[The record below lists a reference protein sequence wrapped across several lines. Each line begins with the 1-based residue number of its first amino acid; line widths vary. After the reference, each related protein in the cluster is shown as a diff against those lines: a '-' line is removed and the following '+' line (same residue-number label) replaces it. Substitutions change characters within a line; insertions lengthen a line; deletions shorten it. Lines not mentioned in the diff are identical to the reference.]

1 MSNTEKYLGITID
14 YNKDKSIPEQG
25 IAYLTG
31 DGFYKKENEYSPQH
45 TYARASTSYCFGD
58 YEFAQRIYNYVSD
71 GWFMFAS
78 PVISNAQE
86 INWPKSKDFHK
97 SAKWLK
103 QNVVASGLPISCFL
117 GYIPDTKEGL
127 VEARKEA
134 SWLSMMGGG
143 VGMYA
148 SNRSPDRL
156 STGVMSHLRGYDADT
171 LSYRQTSTRR
181 GSMAAYLD
189 IDHPEIM
196 QFIQMR
202 NPVGGDQNQKCFNL
216 NNAVN
221 ITDEFMNAVVNGE
234 KYELIDP
241 KHGRTGNF
249 LEAREVWE
257 EILKLRY
264 ETGEPYMNFIDTVN
278 RGIPEWITKPTYKV
292 VQSNLCVA
300 PETLILTDKGYET
313 ISELEGEK
321 VNVWNGEEWSEVE
334 VVKTG
339 TNQELVTVK
348 TSSGFEMDC
357 TEYHKFYVIEGNSR
371 DGRVVEKRATD
382 LRPGDKLIKLETPI
396 IVGQKV
402 LQKAYENGFY
412 SGDGCTVNGK
422 ARIYL
427 YGEKRKLAG
436 LFEDKLNNYVQE
448 GQDREYFYI
457 DGLQYKYFVPDASYD
472 VESRVQWFAGLLDSD
487 GCLLANGKSQTLQV
501 ASTQEGFLE
510 SVQLMLQTLGIQS
523 KVTHG
528 RDAGN
533 FLLPANDG
541 TNSLKEFACKK
552 TVRLLINGMGIVK
565 LLTLGMK
572 TYRLKPT
579 NHVPNRDASGFVKVQ
594 EVIRTGRIDDTYCF
608 TEPKRHMGVFN
619 GLLTGQ
625 CSEIA
630 LMTSPK
636 RTAVCCLSSVNVEKF
651 DEWRDDPLFI
661 ADLIRLLDNVLEY
674 FIQLAPEQLW
684 RAIRSAQKERA
695 VGLGAFGWASW
706 FQKNMIP
713 FESGFLGANGQC
725 DEITSLLK
733 RKAVVASQ
741 QLALERGEPDDVAG
755 SGMRN
760 SHLLA
765 FAPNASSASIL
776 GASPA
781 TEPWAGN
788 AFTAQGRAGSFLIK
802 NKYLKKLLKEKGFDT
817 DEIWSS
823 IILNEG
829 SVQHLDCLTDEEK
842 RVFVTSYEVSPM
854 WIVEHAATRQKY
866 VCQSQSVNIFVGK
879 GVTLQELSDIHM
891 KAWKQGLKSL
901 YYCRAKPAT
910 KAQVGTGGDKP
921 LNAVPVKTKIEYEE
935 CLACQG

>member
-58 YEFAQRIYNYVSD
+58 YEFAQRIYNYVSE

-148 SNRSPDRL
+148 ANRSPDRL

-292 VQSNLCVA
+292 VQSNLC
-300 PETLILTDKGYET
+300 
-313 ISELEGEK
+313 
-321 VNVWNGEEWSEVE
+321 
-334 VVKTG
+334 
-339 TNQELVTVK
+339 
-348 TSSGFEMDC
+348 
-357 TEYHKFYVIEGNSR
+357 
-371 DGRVVEKRATD
+371 
-382 LRPGDKLIKLETPI
+382 
-396 IVGQKV
+396 
-402 LQKAYENGFY
+402 
-412 SGDGCTVNGK
+412 
-422 ARIYL
+422 
-427 YGEKRKLAG
+427 
-436 LFEDKLNNYVQE
+436 
-448 GQDREYFYI
+448 
-457 DGLQYKYFVPDASYD
+457 
-472 VESRVQWFAGLLDSD
+472 
-487 GCLLANGKSQTLQV
+487 
-501 ASTQEGFLE
+501 
-510 SVQLMLQTLGIQS
+510 
-523 KVTHG
+523 
-528 RDAGN
+528 
-533 FLLPANDG
+533 
-541 TNSLKEFACKK
+541 
-552 TVRLLINGMGIVK
+552 
-565 LLTLGMK
+565 
-572 TYRLKPT
+572 
-579 NHVPNRDASGFVKVQ
+579 
-594 EVIRTGRIDDTYCF
+594 
-608 TEPKRHMGVFN
+608 
-619 GLLTGQ
+619 
-625 CSEIA
+625 SEIA

-651 DEWRDDPLFI
+651 DEWKDDPLFI

-695 VGLGAFGWASW
+695 VGLGGFGWHSW

-733 RKAVVASQ
+733 RKAVAASQ

-829 SVQHLDCLTDEEK
+829 SVQHLACLTDEEK
-842 RVFVTSYEVSPM
+842 KVFVTSYEVSPM
-854 WIVEHAATRQKY
+854 WIVEHAATRQKHI
-866 VCQSQSVNIFVGK
+866 CQSQSVNIFVGK

>member
-103 QNVVASGLPISCFL
+103 QNVVANGLPISCFL

-148 SNRSPDRL
+148 ANRSPDRL

-278 RGIPEWITKPTYKV
+278 RGIPAWITKPTYKV
-292 VQSNLCVA
+292 VQSNLC
-300 PETLILTDKGYET
+300 
-313 ISELEGEK
+313 
-321 VNVWNGEEWSEVE
+321 
-334 VVKTG
+334 
-339 TNQELVTVK
+339 
-348 TSSGFEMDC
+348 
-357 TEYHKFYVIEGNSR
+357 
-371 DGRVVEKRATD
+371 
-382 LRPGDKLIKLETPI
+382 
-396 IVGQKV
+396 
-402 LQKAYENGFY
+402 
-412 SGDGCTVNGK
+412 
-422 ARIYL
+422 
-427 YGEKRKLAG
+427 
-436 LFEDKLNNYVQE
+436 
-448 GQDREYFYI
+448 
-457 DGLQYKYFVPDASYD
+457 
-472 VESRVQWFAGLLDSD
+472 
-487 GCLLANGKSQTLQV
+487 
-501 ASTQEGFLE
+501 
-510 SVQLMLQTLGIQS
+510 
-523 KVTHG
+523 
-528 RDAGN
+528 
-533 FLLPANDG
+533 
-541 TNSLKEFACKK
+541 
-552 TVRLLINGMGIVK
+552 
-565 LLTLGMK
+565 
-572 TYRLKPT
+572 
-579 NHVPNRDASGFVKVQ
+579 
-594 EVIRTGRIDDTYCF
+594 
-608 TEPKRHMGVFN
+608 
-619 GLLTGQ
+619 
-625 CSEIA
+625 SEIS

-651 DEWRDDPLFI
+651 DEWKDDTLFI

-706 FQKNMIP
+706 FQKNMIS

-733 RKAVVASQ
+733 RKAVAASQ

-842 RVFVTSYEVSPM
+842 KVFVTSYEVSPM
-854 WIVEHAATRQKY
+854 WIVEHAATRQKH

>member
-14 YNKDKSIPEQG
+14 YSKDKTIPEQG

-103 QNVVASGLPISCFL
+103 QNVTASGLPISCFL

-148 SNRSPDRL
+148 ANRSPDRL

-221 ITDEFMNAVVNGE
+221 ITDEFMNAVVNGD

-241 KHGRTGNF
+241 KHGRTGKF

-278 RGIPEWITKPTYKV
+278 RGIPEWVTKPTYKV
-292 VQSNLCVA
+292 VQSNL
-300 PETLILTDKGYET
+300 
-313 ISELEGEK
+313 
-321 VNVWNGEEWSEVE
+321 
-334 VVKTG
+334 
-339 TNQELVTVK
+339 
-348 TSSGFEMDC
+348 
-357 TEYHKFYVIEGNSR
+357 
-371 DGRVVEKRATD
+371 
-382 LRPGDKLIKLETPI
+382 
-396 IVGQKV
+396 
-402 LQKAYENGFY
+402 
-412 SGDGCTVNGK
+412 
-422 ARIYL
+422 
-427 YGEKRKLAG
+427 
-436 LFEDKLNNYVQE
+436 
-448 GQDREYFYI
+448 
-457 DGLQYKYFVPDASYD
+457 
-472 VESRVQWFAGLLDSD
+472 
-487 GCLLANGKSQTLQV
+487 
-501 ASTQEGFLE
+501 
-510 SVQLMLQTLGIQS
+510 
-523 KVTHG
+523 
-528 RDAGN
+528 
-533 FLLPANDG
+533 
-541 TNSLKEFACKK
+541 
-552 TVRLLINGMGIVK
+552 
-565 LLTLGMK
+565 
-572 TYRLKPT
+572 
-579 NHVPNRDASGFVKVQ
+579 
-594 EVIRTGRIDDTYCF
+594 
-608 TEPKRHMGVFN
+608 
-619 GLLTGQ
+619 

-651 DEWRDDPLFI
+651 DEWKDNELFI

-695 VGLGAFGWASW
+695 VGLGGFGWHSW

-713 FESGFLGANGQC
+713 FESGFLGANAQC
-725 DEITSLLK
+725 EEITSLMK
-733 RKAVVASQ
+733 NKAVEASKE
-741 QLALERGEPDDVAG
+741 LALERGEPDDVAG

-802 NKYLKKLLKEKGFDT
+802 NKYLKKLLAEKGFDT
-817 DEIWSS
+817 DEVWSS

-829 SVQHLDCLTDEEK
+829 SVQHLECLTDQEK
-842 RVFVTSYEVSPM
+842 KVFVTSYEVNPM
-854 WIVEHAATRQKY
+854 WIIEHAATRQKY
-866 VCQSQSVNIFVGK
+866 ICQSQSVNIFVGK
-879 GVTLQELSDIHM
+879 GITLQELSDIHM

-910 KAQVGTGGDKP
+910 KAQVGTGGSKP
-921 LNAVPVKTKIEYEE
+921 LNAVPVKTKVEYEE

>member
-14 YNKDKSIPEQG
+14 YNKDKTIPEQG

-103 QNVVASGLPISCFL
+103 QNVTANGLPISCFL

-148 SNRSPDRL
+148 ANRSPDRL

-221 ITDEFMNAVVNGE
+221 ITDEFMNAVVNGD

-278 RGIPEWITKPTYKV
+278 REIPEWITKPTYKV
-292 VQSNLCVA
+292 VQSNLC
-300 PETLILTDKGYET
+300 
-313 ISELEGEK
+313 
-321 VNVWNGEEWSEVE
+321 
-334 VVKTG
+334 
-339 TNQELVTVK
+339 
-348 TSSGFEMDC
+348 
-357 TEYHKFYVIEGNSR
+357 
-371 DGRVVEKRATD
+371 
-382 LRPGDKLIKLETPI
+382 
-396 IVGQKV
+396 
-402 LQKAYENGFY
+402 
-412 SGDGCTVNGK
+412 
-422 ARIYL
+422 
-427 YGEKRKLAG
+427 
-436 LFEDKLNNYVQE
+436 
-448 GQDREYFYI
+448 
-457 DGLQYKYFVPDASYD
+457 
-472 VESRVQWFAGLLDSD
+472 
-487 GCLLANGKSQTLQV
+487 
-501 ASTQEGFLE
+501 
-510 SVQLMLQTLGIQS
+510 
-523 KVTHG
+523 
-528 RDAGN
+528 
-533 FLLPANDG
+533 
-541 TNSLKEFACKK
+541 
-552 TVRLLINGMGIVK
+552 
-565 LLTLGMK
+565 
-572 TYRLKPT
+572 
-579 NHVPNRDASGFVKVQ
+579 
-594 EVIRTGRIDDTYCF
+594 
-608 TEPKRHMGVFN
+608 
-619 GLLTGQ
+619 
-625 CSEIA
+625 SEIS

-695 VGLGAFGWASW
+695 IGLGAFGWASW

-733 RKAVVASQ
+733 NKAVVASK
-741 QLALERGEPDDVAG
+741 QLATERGEPDDVAG

-802 NKYLKKLLKEKGFDT
+802 NKYLKKLLSEKGLDT

-842 RVFVTSYEVSPM
+842 KVFVTSYEVSPM
-854 WIVEHAATRQKY
+854 WIIEHAATRQKNI
-866 VCQSQSVNIFVGK
+866 CQSQSVNIFVGK

>member
-1 MSNTEKYLGITID
+1 MSTTEKYLGITID

-103 QNVVASGLPISCFL
+103 QNVKANGLPISCFL

-143 VGMYA
+143 VGLYA
-148 SNRSPDRL
+148 ANRSPDRL

-171 LSYRQTSTRR
+171 LSYHQTSTRR

-196 QFIQMR
+196 KFIQMR

-292 VQSNLCVA
+292 VQSNLC
-300 PETLILTDKGYET
+300 
-313 ISELEGEK
+313 
-321 VNVWNGEEWSEVE
+321 
-334 VVKTG
+334 
-339 TNQELVTVK
+339 
-348 TSSGFEMDC
+348 
-357 TEYHKFYVIEGNSR
+357 
-371 DGRVVEKRATD
+371 
-382 LRPGDKLIKLETPI
+382 
-396 IVGQKV
+396 
-402 LQKAYENGFY
+402 
-412 SGDGCTVNGK
+412 
-422 ARIYL
+422 
-427 YGEKRKLAG
+427 
-436 LFEDKLNNYVQE
+436 
-448 GQDREYFYI
+448 
-457 DGLQYKYFVPDASYD
+457 
-472 VESRVQWFAGLLDSD
+472 
-487 GCLLANGKSQTLQV
+487 
-501 ASTQEGFLE
+501 
-510 SVQLMLQTLGIQS
+510 
-523 KVTHG
+523 
-528 RDAGN
+528 
-533 FLLPANDG
+533 
-541 TNSLKEFACKK
+541 
-552 TVRLLINGMGIVK
+552 
-565 LLTLGMK
+565 
-572 TYRLKPT
+572 
-579 NHVPNRDASGFVKVQ
+579 
-594 EVIRTGRIDDTYCF
+594 
-608 TEPKRHMGVFN
+608 
-619 GLLTGQ
+619 
-625 CSEIA
+625 SEIS

-651 DEWRDDPLFI
+651 DEWKDDPLFI

-725 DEITSLLK
+725 EEITSLLK
-733 RKAVVASQ
+733 RKAVEASQ

-755 SGMRN
+755 SGMRH

-802 NKYLKKLLKEKGFDT
+802 NKYLKKLLSEKGFDT

-842 RVFVTSYEVSPM
+842 KVFVTSYEVSPM
-854 WIVEHAATRQKY
+854 WIVEHAATRQKNI
-866 VCQSQSVNIFVGK
+866 CQSQSVNIFVGK

-921 LNAVPVKTKIEYEE
+921 LNAVLVKTKIEYEE

>member
-14 YNKDKSIPEQG
+14 YSKDKTIPEQG

-78 PVISNAQE
+78 PVMSNAVE
-86 INWPKSKDFHK
+86 INWPKTTDFHK
-97 SAKWLK
+97 AASWLK
-103 QNVVASGLPISCFL
+103 KNVKPIGLPISCFL

-127 VEARKEA
+127 VEARMEA

-148 SNRSPDRL
+148 GNRSPDRL

-189 IDHPEIM
+189 IDHPEIS

-221 ITDEFMNAVVNGE
+221 ITDEFMQAVVSGT

-241 KHGRTGNF
+241 KHGRTGKF
-249 LEAREVWE
+249 LDAREMWE
-257 EILKLRY
+257 ELLKVRY

-278 RGIPEWITKPTYKV
+278 RNIPKWITKPTYKV
-292 VQSNLCVA
+292 VQSNLC
-300 PETLILTDKGYET
+300 
-313 ISELEGEK
+313 
-321 VNVWNGEEWSEVE
+321 
-334 VVKTG
+334 
-339 TNQELVTVK
+339 
-348 TSSGFEMDC
+348 
-357 TEYHKFYVIEGNSR
+357 
-371 DGRVVEKRATD
+371 
-382 LRPGDKLIKLETPI
+382 
-396 IVGQKV
+396 
-402 LQKAYENGFY
+402 
-412 SGDGCTVNGK
+412 
-422 ARIYL
+422 
-427 YGEKRKLAG
+427 
-436 LFEDKLNNYVQE
+436 
-448 GQDREYFYI
+448 
-457 DGLQYKYFVPDASYD
+457 
-472 VESRVQWFAGLLDSD
+472 
-487 GCLLANGKSQTLQV
+487 
-501 ASTQEGFLE
+501 
-510 SVQLMLQTLGIQS
+510 
-523 KVTHG
+523 
-528 RDAGN
+528 
-533 FLLPANDG
+533 
-541 TNSLKEFACKK
+541 
-552 TVRLLINGMGIVK
+552 
-565 LLTLGMK
+565 
-572 TYRLKPT
+572 
-579 NHVPNRDASGFVKVQ
+579 
-594 EVIRTGRIDDTYCF
+594 
-608 TEPKRHMGVFN
+608 
-619 GLLTGQ
+619 
-625 CSEIA
+625 SEIS

-636 RTAVCCLSSVNVEKF
+636 RTAVCCLSSVNVEKY
-651 DEWRDDPLFI
+651 DEWAGNEQFI
-661 ADLIRLLDNVLEY
+661 KDLVRLLDNILEY
-674 FIQLAPEQLW
+674 FIQLAPNQLW
-684 RAIRSAQKERA
+684 RAVRSAQKERA
-695 VGLGAFGWASW
+695 IGIGAFGWHSW

-725 DEITSLLK
+725 DEITQFLK
-733 RKAVVASQ
+733 ESAIQGSKE
-741 QLALERGEPDDVAG
+741 LAIERGEPDDVIG

-802 NKYLKKLLKEKGFDT
+802 NKYLKALLSEKGFDT
-817 DEIWSS
+817 DEVWSS
-823 IILNEG
+823 IITDEG
-829 SVQHLDCLTDEEK
+829 SVRNLSCLTDEEK
-842 RVFVTSYEVSPM
+842 KVFVTAYEVSPM
-854 WIVEHAATRQKY
+854 WIIEHASVRQKN
-866 VCQSQSVNIFVGK
+866 VCQSQSINLHIPA

-891 KAWKQGLKSL
+891 KAWKSGLKSL

-921 LNAVPVKTKIEYEE
+921 LNAIPVRTKIEFEE
-935 CLACQG
+935 CLSCQG

>member
-103 QNVVASGLPISCFL
+103 QNVVANGLPISCFL

-148 SNRSPDRL
+148 ANRSPDRL

-292 VQSNLCVA
+292 VQSNLC
-300 PETLILTDKGYET
+300 
-313 ISELEGEK
+313 
-321 VNVWNGEEWSEVE
+321 
-334 VVKTG
+334 
-339 TNQELVTVK
+339 
-348 TSSGFEMDC
+348 
-357 TEYHKFYVIEGNSR
+357 
-371 DGRVVEKRATD
+371 
-382 LRPGDKLIKLETPI
+382 
-396 IVGQKV
+396 
-402 LQKAYENGFY
+402 
-412 SGDGCTVNGK
+412 
-422 ARIYL
+422 
-427 YGEKRKLAG
+427 
-436 LFEDKLNNYVQE
+436 
-448 GQDREYFYI
+448 
-457 DGLQYKYFVPDASYD
+457 
-472 VESRVQWFAGLLDSD
+472 
-487 GCLLANGKSQTLQV
+487 
-501 ASTQEGFLE
+501 
-510 SVQLMLQTLGIQS
+510 
-523 KVTHG
+523 
-528 RDAGN
+528 
-533 FLLPANDG
+533 
-541 TNSLKEFACKK
+541 
-552 TVRLLINGMGIVK
+552 
-565 LLTLGMK
+565 
-572 TYRLKPT
+572 
-579 NHVPNRDASGFVKVQ
+579 
-594 EVIRTGRIDDTYCF
+594 
-608 TEPKRHMGVFN
+608 
-619 GLLTGQ
+619 
-625 CSEIA
+625 SEIA

-651 DEWRDDPLFI
+651 DEWKDDPLFI

-695 VGLGAFGWASW
+695 VGLGGFGWHSW

-733 RKAVVASQ
+733 RKAVAASQ

-829 SVQHLDCLTDEEK
+829 SVQHLACLTDEEK
-842 RVFVTSYEVSPM
+842 KVFVTSYEVSPM
-854 WIVEHAATRQKY
+854 WIVEHAATRQKHI
-866 VCQSQSVNIFVGK
+866 CQSQSVNIFVGK

>member
-1 MSNTEKYLGITID
+1 MSNKEKYLGIEID
-14 YNKDKSIPEQG
+14 YEKDKTIPEQG

-31 DGFYKKENEYSPQH
+31 EGFYKKENEYSPQH
-45 TYARASTSYCFGD
+45 TYARTATSYCFGD
-58 YEFAQRIYNYVSD
+58 YDFAQRIYNYVSD

-103 QNVVASGLPISCFL
+103 QNVKANGLPISCFL

-143 VGMYA
+143 VGLYA
-148 SNRSPDRL
+148 ANRSPDRL

-221 ITDEFMNAVVNGE
+221 ITDEFMNAVVKGD

-241 KHGRTGNF
+241 KHGPTGKF

-278 RGIPEWITKPTYKV
+278 RGIPEWVTKPTYKV
-292 VQSNLCVA
+292 VQSNL
-300 PETLILTDKGYET
+300 
-313 ISELEGEK
+313 
-321 VNVWNGEEWSEVE
+321 
-334 VVKTG
+334 
-339 TNQELVTVK
+339 
-348 TSSGFEMDC
+348 
-357 TEYHKFYVIEGNSR
+357 
-371 DGRVVEKRATD
+371 
-382 LRPGDKLIKLETPI
+382 
-396 IVGQKV
+396 
-402 LQKAYENGFY
+402 
-412 SGDGCTVNGK
+412 
-422 ARIYL
+422 
-427 YGEKRKLAG
+427 
-436 LFEDKLNNYVQE
+436 
-448 GQDREYFYI
+448 
-457 DGLQYKYFVPDASYD
+457 
-472 VESRVQWFAGLLDSD
+472 
-487 GCLLANGKSQTLQV
+487 
-501 ASTQEGFLE
+501 
-510 SVQLMLQTLGIQS
+510 
-523 KVTHG
+523 
-528 RDAGN
+528 
-533 FLLPANDG
+533 
-541 TNSLKEFACKK
+541 
-552 TVRLLINGMGIVK
+552 
-565 LLTLGMK
+565 
-572 TYRLKPT
+572 
-579 NHVPNRDASGFVKVQ
+579 
-594 EVIRTGRIDDTYCF
+594 
-608 TEPKRHMGVFN
+608 
-619 GLLTGQ
+619 

-651 DEWRDDPLFI
+651 DEWKDNELFI

-695 VGLGAFGWASW
+695 VGLGGFGWHSW

-713 FESGFLGANGQC
+713 FESGFLGANAQC
-725 DEITSLLK
+725 EEITSLMK
-733 RKAVVASQ
+733 NKAVEASKE
-741 QLALERGEPDDVAG
+741 LALERGEPDDVAG

-802 NKYLKKLLKEKGFDT
+802 NKYLKKLLAEKGFDT
-817 DEIWSS
+817 DEVWSS

-829 SVQHLDCLTDEEK
+829 SVQHLECLTDQEK
-842 RVFVTSYEVSPM
+842 KVFVTSYEVNPM
-854 WIVEHAATRQKY
+854 WIIEHAATRQKY
-866 VCQSQSVNIFVGK
+866 ICQSQSVNIFVGK
-879 GVTLQELSDIHM
+879 GITLQELSDVHM

-910 KAQVGTGGDKP
+910 KAQVGTGGSKP
-921 LNAVPVKTKIEYEE
+921 LNAVPVKTNIEYEE

>member
-78 PVISNAQE
+78 PLISNAQE

-103 QNVVASGLPISCFL
+103 QNVVANGLPISCFL

-148 SNRSPDRL
+148 ANRSPDRL

-202 NPVGGDQNQKCFNL
+202 NPVGGDQNRKCFNL

-278 RGIPEWITKPTYKV
+278 RGIPEWVTKPTYKV
-292 VQSNLCVA
+292 VQSNL
-300 PETLILTDKGYET
+300 
-313 ISELEGEK
+313 
-321 VNVWNGEEWSEVE
+321 
-334 VVKTG
+334 
-339 TNQELVTVK
+339 
-348 TSSGFEMDC
+348 
-357 TEYHKFYVIEGNSR
+357 
-371 DGRVVEKRATD
+371 
-382 LRPGDKLIKLETPI
+382 
-396 IVGQKV
+396 
-402 LQKAYENGFY
+402 
-412 SGDGCTVNGK
+412 
-422 ARIYL
+422 
-427 YGEKRKLAG
+427 
-436 LFEDKLNNYVQE
+436 
-448 GQDREYFYI
+448 
-457 DGLQYKYFVPDASYD
+457 
-472 VESRVQWFAGLLDSD
+472 
-487 GCLLANGKSQTLQV
+487 
-501 ASTQEGFLE
+501 
-510 SVQLMLQTLGIQS
+510 
-523 KVTHG
+523 
-528 RDAGN
+528 
-533 FLLPANDG
+533 
-541 TNSLKEFACKK
+541 
-552 TVRLLINGMGIVK
+552 
-565 LLTLGMK
+565 
-572 TYRLKPT
+572 
-579 NHVPNRDASGFVKVQ
+579 
-594 EVIRTGRIDDTYCF
+594 
-608 TEPKRHMGVFN
+608 
-619 GLLTGQ
+619 

-651 DEWRDDPLFI
+651 DEWKDDPLFI

-695 VGLGAFGWASW
+695 VGLGGFGWHSW

-733 RKAVVASQ
+733 RRAVAASQ

-842 RVFVTSYEVSPM
+842 KVFVTSEEVSPM
-854 WIVEHAATRQKY
+854 WIVEHAATRQKHI
-866 VCQSQSVNIFVGK
+866 CQSQSINIFVGK
-879 GVTLQELSDIHM
+879 GITLQELSDIHM

-910 KAQVGTGGDKP
+910 KAQVGTGGDRP

>member
-103 QNVVASGLPISCFL
+103 QNVTASGLPISCFL

-148 SNRSPDRL
+148 ANRSPDRL

-221 ITDEFMNAVVNGE
+221 ITDEFMNAVVNGD

-278 RGIPEWITKPTYKV
+278 RGIPKWVTKPTYKV
-292 VQSNLCVA
+292 VQSNL
-300 PETLILTDKGYET
+300 
-313 ISELEGEK
+313 
-321 VNVWNGEEWSEVE
+321 
-334 VVKTG
+334 
-339 TNQELVTVK
+339 
-348 TSSGFEMDC
+348 
-357 TEYHKFYVIEGNSR
+357 
-371 DGRVVEKRATD
+371 
-382 LRPGDKLIKLETPI
+382 
-396 IVGQKV
+396 
-402 LQKAYENGFY
+402 
-412 SGDGCTVNGK
+412 
-422 ARIYL
+422 
-427 YGEKRKLAG
+427 
-436 LFEDKLNNYVQE
+436 
-448 GQDREYFYI
+448 
-457 DGLQYKYFVPDASYD
+457 
-472 VESRVQWFAGLLDSD
+472 
-487 GCLLANGKSQTLQV
+487 
-501 ASTQEGFLE
+501 
-510 SVQLMLQTLGIQS
+510 
-523 KVTHG
+523 
-528 RDAGN
+528 
-533 FLLPANDG
+533 
-541 TNSLKEFACKK
+541 
-552 TVRLLINGMGIVK
+552 
-565 LLTLGMK
+565 
-572 TYRLKPT
+572 
-579 NHVPNRDASGFVKVQ
+579 
-594 EVIRTGRIDDTYCF
+594 
-608 TEPKRHMGVFN
+608 
-619 GLLTGQ
+619 

-651 DEWRDDPLFI
+651 DEWKDDPLFI

-695 VGLGAFGWASW
+695 VGLGGFGWHSW

-713 FESGFLGANGQC
+713 FESGFLGANAQC
-725 DEITSLLK
+725 EEITSLMK
-733 RKAVVASQ
+733 NKAVEASKE
-741 QLALERGEPDDVAG
+741 LALERGEPDDVAG

-802 NKYLKKLLKEKGFDT
+802 NKYLKKLLSEKGFDT
-817 DEIWSS
+817 DEVWSS

-842 RVFVTSYEVSPM
+842 KVFVTSYEVSPM
-854 WIVEHAATRQKY
+854 WIVEHAATRQKNI
-866 VCQSQSVNIFVGK
+866 CQSQSVNIFVGK